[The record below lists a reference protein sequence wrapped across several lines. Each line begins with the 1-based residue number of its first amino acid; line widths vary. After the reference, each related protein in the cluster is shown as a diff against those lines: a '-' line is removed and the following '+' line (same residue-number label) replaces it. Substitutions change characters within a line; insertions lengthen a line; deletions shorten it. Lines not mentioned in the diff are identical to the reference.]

1 MSNAPP
7 TNWGPPDPNESS
19 RPIIKPSATRKSAWR
34 FATSSAATPPPRPA
48 PACAP
53 KPEPKMAKNV
63 DNESLT
69 RWGATPENA
78 DNDEPLT
85 RWGPPEPQRPQKG
98 PADRYLNITTGP
110 AGIQY
115 SVGSSNAQNNSF
127 DSGNDAAVA
136 VSAEWDAD
144 PNSNGEGA
152 SDEEVV
158 GWDDTVFL
166 PVDITIRSLKD
177 DLVEIAQEHGV
188 SIDYKDNTLRIRAD
202 TQDQLCTA

>member
-1 MSNAPP
+1 
-7 TNWGPPDPNESS
+7 
-19 RPIIKPSATRKSAWR
+19 
-34 FATSSAATPPPRPA
+34 
-48 PACAP
+48 
-53 KPEPKMAKNV
+53 MAKNV

-202 TQDQLCTA
+202 TQDQLCTARNKVDILVTDFRPRVVRTAKAIPKAPRPGVWGQPRQEHAKNGQYKALGD